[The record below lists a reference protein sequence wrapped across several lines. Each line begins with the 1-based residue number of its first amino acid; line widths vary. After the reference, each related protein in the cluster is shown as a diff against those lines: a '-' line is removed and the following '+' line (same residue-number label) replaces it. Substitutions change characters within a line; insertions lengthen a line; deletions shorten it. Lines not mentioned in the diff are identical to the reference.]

1 MREAYHQL
9 RRSTADIGRT
19 NDSSSPGVRLR
30 ASTGID
36 DSDARDVTL
45 LESGL
50 ILERV
55 DIRRQEREER
65 ERKKAEERAE
75 KRRTRKMS
83 RVSVGETGRGF
94 ASDASSMHSLSN
106 PLQNVSYGSRSQI
119 SLLSPSISAN
129 KRLSSPLTPSL
140 PLPMS
145 RGQSQN
151 SMEPTAPRFFGF
163 KHWRG
168 AYGSEASLHNN
179 SGSMMDMQYV
189 AFVSFCPT
197 HMTSIEFALF
207 VQSGA

>member
-1 MREAYHQL
+1 MREAYHHL
-9 RRSTADIGRT
+9 RRSTADIGRVPID
-19 NDSSSPGVRLR
+19 DSSSGVKLR
-30 ASTGID
+30 ASTDGD
-36 DSDARDVTL
+36 DPVSRDVTL

-55 DIRRQEREER
+55 DIRRQQREER
-65 ERKKAEERAE
+65 ERKKAEERTE

-83 RVSVGETGRGF
+83 RISVPDIGRGF
-94 ASDASSMHSLSN
+94 GSDASSMHSLSN

-119 SLLSPSISAN
+119 SLSTPSISAN
-129 KRLSSPLTPSL
+129 KRLSSPLTLSPPL
-140 PLPMS
+140 PLG

-151 SMEPTAPRFFGF
+151 SMEPSTPRFLGF

-189 AFVSFCPT
+189 AFFILHSSYNGVY
-197 HMTSIEFALF
+197 
-207 VQSGA
+207 